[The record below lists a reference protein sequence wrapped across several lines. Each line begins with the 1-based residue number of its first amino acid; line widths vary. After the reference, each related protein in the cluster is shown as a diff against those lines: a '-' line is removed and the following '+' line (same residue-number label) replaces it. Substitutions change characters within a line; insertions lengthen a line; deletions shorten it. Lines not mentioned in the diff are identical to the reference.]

1 MKDKWFIINFIIFH
15 KNVPVSNNIVYHMM
29 YGSWDIRHDRQ
40 SFLLFWAIF
49 CPLTILTTPKIKVY
63 EKRKKKTP
71 VDINILHLCTTNDSG
86 RDRQNILLFW
96 AIFCSF
102 TPLTTQ
108 KIKMLKNLKKNLE
121 KISFYTSVPY
131 MEIIWCMV
139 PEIWSATNR
148 IFLWFWVIFC
158 TFTPLTIQKIK
169 TLKQWKKSLEVSSFY
184 TSVPKIMII
193 LAKKLL
199 RFYRYIVVL

>member
-15 KNVPVSNNIVYHMM
+15 KNAPASNNIVYHMM
-29 YGSWDIRHDRQ
+29 YGSWDIRHGRQ

-49 CPLTILTTPKIKVY
+49 CPLTLLTTQKIKVY
-63 EKRKKKTP
+63 KKRKKTP
-71 VDINILHLCTTNDSG
+71 GDSIILHLCTTNDTG
-86 RDRQNILLFW
+86 RARQNILLFW

-108 KIKMLKNLKKNLE
+108 KIKMLKNLKKHLE
-121 KISFYTSVPY
+121 KISFYASVAY
-131 MEIIWCMV
+131 MKIIWCMV
-139 PEIWSATNR
+139 PEIWSITSR
-148 IFLWFWVIFC
+148 IFSWFWVIFC

-169 TLKQWKKSLEVSSFY
+169 ILKQWKMSLEVSSIY